1 MVHTPDKELNNAL
14 LSECSA
20 SNNKRVALVLGS
32 GGARGYAHIGVIEE
46 LEARGY
52 EIIGVSGCSI
62 GALIGGLY
70 AAGKLQDYKEW
81 VTGLNY
87 FDLFRLV
94 DVTWSPMGAIKG
106 EKVMDV
112 IASMVNGRSIESLPI
127 PFTSVATD
135 LINQKEVWFQEGS
148 LERAIRASVAVPGV
162 ITPIQHKGRTL
173 VDGGL
178 LNPLPITPAVAWHAD
193 LIVAVNVTAQSSSVA
208 LDELMFDWS
217 ESNKKGPDPSAVG
230 EWMHRI
236 KGRAGDLLGRLNFW
250 EGPENE
256 PIGQGEGTDTNWGK
270 LNIVIQSFE
279 TTQAALAQYKIAGYP
294 PDILIEVPRSAC
306 SSYEFHRAS
315 ELIELGRR
323 LATKH
328 LEKWEAQHSINSDAS
343 DGKLVN
349 EPANHP
355 AAT

>member
-1 MVHTPDKELNNAL
+1 MVRKSLRGL
-14 LSECSA
+14 QVRSA
-20 SNNKRVALVLGS
+20 HNKRVALVLGS
-32 GGARGYAHIGVIEE
+32 GGARGFAHIGVIEE

-52 EIIGVSGCSI
+52 EIVGISGCSM

-70 AAGKLQDYKEW
+70 AAGKLKEYKEW
-81 VTGLNY
+81 VTKLNY

-112 IASMVNGRSIESLPI
+112 ITGLLNGRSIESLPI

-135 LINQKEVWFQEGS
+135 LVNQKEVWFQEGS
-148 LERAIRASVAVPGV
+148 LEQAIRASIAVPGV
-162 ITPIQHKGRTL
+162 ITPVQDRGRIL

-193 LIVAVNVTAQSSSVA
+193 LIVAVNVTAQNSGAS
-208 LDELMFDWS
+208 LDDLMPDW
-217 ESNKKGPDPSAVG
+217 ENHNKKPTEPTAVG

-236 KGRAGDLLGRLNFW
+236 KGRTGELLGRLNFW
-250 EGPENE
+250 EGDENE
-256 PIGQGEGTDTNWGK
+256 PVGQGEGTDTNWGK
-270 LNIVIQSFE
+270 LNIMLQSFE

-294 PDILIEVPRSAC
+294 PDVLIEVPRTVC

-315 ELIELGRR
+315 QLIELGHR
-323 LATKH
+323 LAK
-328 LEKWEAQHSINSDAS
+328 EKINKWEAFHPVMSGDL
-343 DGKLVN
+343 DG
-349 EPANHP
+349 
-355 AAT
+355 

>member
-1 MVHTPDKELNNAL
+1 MVSRSGRS
-14 LSECSA
+14 LSIRS
-20 SNNKRVALVLGS
+20 SHNKRVALVLGS
-32 GGARGYAHIGVIEE
+32 GGARGFAHIGVIEE

-52 EIIGVSGCSI
+52 EIVGVSGCSM

-70 AAGKLQDYKEW
+70 AAGKLKDYKAW

-112 IASMVNGRSIESLPI
+112 ISRLLNGRSIESLPI

-135 LINQKEVWFQEGS
+135 LASQKEVWFQEGS
-148 LERAIRASVAVPGV
+148 LEQAIRASVAVPGV
-162 ITPIQHKGRTL
+162 ITPVQDRGRTL

-193 LIVAVNVTAQSSSVA
+193 LIVAVNVTAQNSGAS
-208 LDELMFDWS
+208 LDDLMPDW
-217 ESNKKGPDPSAVG
+217 NTHAKKEADPTAVS

-236 KGRAGDLLGRLNFW
+236 RGRAGDLLGRLNFW
-250 EGPENE
+250 EGDANE
-256 PIGQGEGTDTNWGK
+256 PVGQGEGTDTNWGK
-270 LNIVIQSFE
+270 LNIMLQSFE
-279 TTQAALAQYKIAGYP
+279 ATQAALAQYKIAGYP
-294 PDILIEVPRSAC
+294 PDVLIEVPRSVC

-315 ELIELGRR
+315 QLIELGQGLAKKQ
-323 LATKH
+323 LAT
-328 LEKWEAQHSINSDAS
+328 WEAYHPVVSGDL
-343 DGKLVN
+343 DG
-349 EPANHP
+349 
-355 AAT
+355 

>member
-1 MVHTPDKELNNAL
+1 MVRTSGKK
-14 LSECSA
+14 LSIRS
-20 SNNKRVALVLGS
+20 SYNKRVALVLGS

-52 EIIGVSGCSI
+52 EIVGISGCSI

-70 AAGKLQDYKEW
+70 AAGKMQEYKEW

-112 IASMVNGRSIESLPI
+112 ITSMLNGRTIESLPI

-148 LERAIRASVAVPGV
+148 LEQAIRASVAVPGV
-162 ITPIQHKGRTL
+162 ITPVQDRGRTL

-193 LIVAVNVTAQSSSVA
+193 LIIAVNVTAQSPGLS
-208 LDELMFDWS
+208 LDELMPDWG
-217 ESNKKGPDPSAVG
+217 KKHIKDSDPTAVG

-236 KGRAGDLLGRLNFW
+236 KSRAGDLLGRLNFW
-250 EGPENE
+250 EGEENE

-270 LNIVIQSFE
+270 LNIIIQSFE

-315 ELIELGRR
+315 QLIELGRR
-323 LATKH
+323 LAKKQ
-328 LEKWEAQHSINSDAS
+328 LNKWEVHHPVLSGDL
-343 DGKLVN
+343 DG
-349 EPANHP
+349 
-355 AAT
+355 

>member
-1 MVHTPDKELNNAL
+1 MVGISGDSISGDKTVFDKAMCENAMIR
-14 LSECSA
+14 SMH
-20 SNNKRVALVLGS
+20 NKRVALVLGS

-52 EIIGVSGCSI
+52 EIVGISGCSM

-70 AAGKLQDYKEW
+70 AAGKLSDYKEW
-81 VTGLNY
+81 VINLNY

-112 IASMVNGRSIESLPI
+112 IASMLNGRTIESLPI

-148 LERAIRASVAVPGV
+148 LEQAIRASVAVPGV
-162 ITPIQHKGRTL
+162 ITPVQHRGRTL

-193 LIVAVNVTAQSSSVA
+193 LIIAVNVTAQTPSST
-208 LDELMFDWS
+208 LDELMPDWS
-217 ESNKKGPDPSAVG
+217 NKNKKDTEPTAVG

-236 KGRAGDLLGRLNFW
+236 KGKAGDLLGRLNFW
-250 EGPENE
+250 EGEENE

-270 LNIVIQSFE
+270 LNIIIQSFE

-315 ELIELGRR
+315 QLIELGRR
-323 LATKH
+323 LTKKQ
-328 LEKWEAQHSINSDAS
+328 LNEWEQLNPFLSGDL
-343 DGKLVN
+343 DG
-349 EPANHP
+349 
-355 AAT
+355 

>member
-1 MVHTPDKELNNAL
+1 MVGTGKNLNIR
-14 LSECSA
+14 SSH
-20 SNNKRVALVLGS
+20 NKRVALVLGS

-52 EIIGVSGCSI
+52 EIVGISGCSI

-70 AAGKLQDYKEW
+70 AVGKLNEYKEW
-81 VTGLNY
+81 VTNLNY

-112 IASMVNGRSIESLPI
+112 ITSMLNGRTIESLPI

-135 LINQKEVWFQEGS
+135 LVNQKEVWFQEGS
-148 LERAIRASVAVPGV
+148 LEKAIRASLAVPGV
-162 ITPIQHKGRTL
+162 ITPVVDRGRTL

-193 LIVAVNVTAQSSSVA
+193 LIVAVNVTAQRAAGST
-208 LDELMFDWS
+208 LDELMPDWKKK
-217 ESNKKGPDPSAVG
+217 NKKDSEPTAVG

-236 KGRAGDLLGRLNFW
+236 KGRAGELLGRLNFW
-250 EGPENE
+250 EGDENE
-256 PIGQGEGTDTNWGK
+256 PVGQGEGTDTSWGK
-270 LNIVIQSFE
+270 LNIIVQSFE

-294 PDILIEVPRSAC
+294 PDVLIEVPRSVC

-315 ELIELGRR
+315 QLIELGHR
-323 LATKH
+323 LAKKQ
-328 LEKWEAQHSINSDAS
+328 LDEWEELHPVLSGDL
-343 DGKLVN
+343 DG
-349 EPANHP
+349 
-355 AAT
+355 

>member
-1 MVHTPDKELNNAL
+1 MVGILGDSISGDKTVFDKAMCENAMIR
-14 LSECSA
+14 SMH
-20 SNNKRVALVLGS
+20 NKRVALVLGS

-52 EIIGVSGCSI
+52 EIVGISGCSM

-70 AAGKLQDYKEW
+70 AAGKLSDYKEW
-81 VTGLNY
+81 VINLNY

-112 IASMVNGRSIESLPI
+112 IASMLNGRTIESLPI

-148 LERAIRASVAVPGV
+148 LEQAIRASVAVPGV
-162 ITPIQHKGRTL
+162 ITPVQHRGRTL

-193 LIVAVNVTAQSSSVA
+193 LIIAVNVTAQTPSST
-208 LDELMFDWS
+208 LDELMPDWS
-217 ESNKKGPDPSAVG
+217 NKNKKDTEPTAVG

-236 KGRAGDLLGRLNFW
+236 KGKAGDLLGRLNFW
-250 EGPENE
+250 EGEENE

-270 LNIVIQSFE
+270 LNIIIQSFE

-315 ELIELGRR
+315 QLIELGRR
-323 LATKH
+323 LTKKQ
-328 LEKWEAQHSINSDAS
+328 LNEWEQLNPFLSGDL
-343 DGKLVN
+343 DG
-349 EPANHP
+349 
-355 AAT
+355 

>member
-1 MVHTPDKELNNAL
+1 MVSISDKNLGHSSRNQ
-14 LSECSA
+14 S
-20 SNNKRVALVLGS
+20 VALVLGS

-52 EIIGVSGCSI
+52 EIVGISGCSI

-70 AAGKLQDYKEW
+70 AAGKLPDYKEW
-81 VTGLNY
+81 VTNLNY

-112 IASMVNGRSIESLPI
+112 ITGMLNGRTIESLPI

-135 LINQKEVWFQEGS
+135 LVNQKEVWFQEGS
-148 LERAIRASVAVPGV
+148 LEQAIRASVAVPGV
-162 ITPIQHKGRTL
+162 ITPVQDRGRTL

-193 LIVAVNVTAQSSSVA
+193 LIVAVNVTAQSPSLT
-208 LDELMFDWS
+208 LDELMPHW
-217 ESNKKGPDPSAVG
+217 KKKHKKDTDPTAVG

-250 EGPENE
+250 EGEENE

-270 LNIVIQSFE
+270 LNIIIQSFE

-294 PDILIEVPRSAC
+294 PDVLIEVPRSAC

-315 ELIELGRR
+315 QLIELGRC
-323 LATKH
+323 LAKKQ
-328 LEKWEAQHSINSDAS
+328 LNKWEAH
-343 DGKLVN
+343 
-349 EPANHP
+349 HP
-355 AAT
+355 ILSSELKG

>member
-1 MVHTPDKELNNAL
+1 MH
-14 LSECSA
+14 
-20 SNNKRVALVLGS
+20 NKRVALVLGS

-52 EIIGVSGCSI
+52 EIVGISGCSM

-70 AAGKLQDYKEW
+70 AAGKLSDYKEW
-81 VTGLNY
+81 VINLNY

-112 IASMVNGRSIESLPI
+112 IASMLNGRTIESLPI

-148 LERAIRASVAVPGV
+148 LEQAIRASVAVPGV
-162 ITPIQHKGRTL
+162 ITPVQHRGRTL

-193 LIVAVNVTAQSSSVA
+193 LIIAVNVTAQTPSST
-208 LDELMFDWS
+208 LDELMPDWS
-217 ESNKKGPDPSAVG
+217 NKNKKDTEPTAVG

-236 KGRAGDLLGRLNFW
+236 KGKAGDLLGRLNFW
-250 EGPENE
+250 EGEENE

-270 LNIVIQSFE
+270 LNIIIQSFE

-315 ELIELGRR
+315 QLIELGRR
-323 LATKH
+323 LTKKQ
-328 LEKWEAQHSINSDAS
+328 LNEWEQLNPFLSGDL
-343 DGKLVN
+343 DG
-349 EPANHP
+349 
-355 AAT
+355 

>member
-1 MVHTPDKELNNAL
+1 MVGISGDSVAGDKAVFDKAVHENAKVR
-14 LSECSA
+14 SMH
-20 SNNKRVALVLGS
+20 NKRVALALGS

-52 EIIGVSGCSI
+52 EIVGISGCSI

-70 AAGKLQDYKEW
+70 AAGKLSDYKEW
-81 VTGLNY
+81 VTNLNY

-112 IASMVNGRSIESLPI
+112 IASMLNGRTIESLPI

-148 LERAIRASVAVPGV
+148 LEQAIRASVAVPGV
-162 ITPIQHKGRTL
+162 ITPVQHRGRTL

-193 LIVAVNVTAQSSSVA
+193 LIIAVNVTAQTPSST
-208 LDELMFDWS
+208 LDELMPDWGN
-217 ESNKKGPDPSAVG
+217 ENKKDTEPTAVG

-236 KGRAGDLLGRLNFW
+236 RGKAGDLLGRLNFW
-250 EGPENE
+250 EGEENE

-270 LNIVIQSFE
+270 LNIIIQSFE

-306 SSYEFHRAS
+306 GSYEFHRAS
-315 ELIELGRR
+315 QLIELGRR
-323 LATKH
+323 LTKKQ
-328 LEKWEAQHSINSDAS
+328 LNEWEQLNPFLSGDL
-343 DGKLVN
+343 DG
-349 EPANHP
+349 
-355 AAT
+355 

>member
-1 MVHTPDKELNNAL
+1 MVSTSSKKLRIRSSH
-14 LSECSA
+14 
-20 SNNKRVALVLGS
+20 NKRVALVLGS

-52 EIIGVSGCSI
+52 EIVGISGCSI

-70 AAGKLQDYKEW
+70 AAGKLQEYKEW

-112 IASMVNGRSIESLPI
+112 IASMINGRTIESLPI

-162 ITPIQHKGRTL
+162 ITPVQHRGRTL

-193 LIVAVNVTAQSSSVA
+193 LIIAVNVTAQSCSGA
-208 LDELMFDWS
+208 TLDELMPDW
-217 ESNKKGPDPSAVG
+217 ERGNKKELEPSAVS

-250 EGPENE
+250 EGEENE

-270 LNIVIQSFE
+270 LNIIIQSFE
-279 TTQAALAQYKIAGYP
+279 ATQAALAQYKIAGYP
-294 PDILIEVPRSAC
+294 PDVLIEVPRSVC

-315 ELIELGRR
+315 QLIELGQR
-323 LATKH
+323 LAKKQ
-328 LEKWEAQHSINSDAS
+328 LGKWEASHPTMSGDL
-343 DGKLVN
+343 DG
-349 EPANHP
+349 
-355 AAT
+355 

>member
-1 MVHTPDKELNNAL
+1 MVGISGDSITGDKAAFDKAVHENAKVR
-14 LSECSA
+14 SMH
-20 SNNKRVALVLGS
+20 NKRVALVLGS

-52 EIIGVSGCSI
+52 EIVGISGCSI

-70 AAGKLQDYKEW
+70 AAGKLSDYKEW
-81 VTGLNY
+81 VTNLNY

-112 IASMVNGRSIESLPI
+112 IASMLNGRTIESLPI

-148 LERAIRASVAVPGV
+148 LEQAIRASVAVPGV
-162 ITPIQHKGRTL
+162 ITPVQHRGRTL

-178 LNPLPITPAVAWHAD
+178 LNPLPITPVVAWHAD
-193 LIVAVNVTAQSSSVA
+193 LIIAVNVTAQTPSST
-208 LDELMFDWS
+208 LDELMPDWGNK
-217 ESNKKGPDPSAVG
+217 NKKDTEPTAVG

-236 KGRAGDLLGRLNFW
+236 RGKAGDLLGRLNFW
-250 EGPENE
+250 EGEENE

-270 LNIVIQSFE
+270 LNIIIQSFE

-306 SSYEFHRAS
+306 SSYEFHLAS
-315 ELIELGRR
+315 QLIELGRR
-323 LATKH
+323 LTKKQ
-328 LEKWEAQHSINSDAS
+328 LNEWEQLNPFLGGDL
-343 DGKLVN
+343 DG
-349 EPANHP
+349 
-355 AAT
+355 